1 MNSILRNLVML
12 LSFPFSNENNISKIR
27 EDEIYKVILKKLHG
41 IKLTKGNIKK
51 THVDFNKKIKNIIK
65 NKKLINFL
73 KIGFLQKIFFVHNRL
88 FIFFELLEL
97 KKKNWSF
104 YKPLLKES
112 PVGDPVRYFLYPN
125 SSGNTINHVYHLSVL
140 RDCFGVKLKSINS
153 IFEFGG
159 GYGCMARIFYYL
171 NKKVKYTIFDTSIIN
186 LLQYYYLK
194 SLNFDVGYKNNQFRL
209 LNKYKHIK
217 NVKNKKNSLFVAN
230 WSLSE
235 VPLTFRNKFIPTIA
249 CHQFFLISFQ
259 ATFEEIDNYNYF
271 QKISK
276 LLDKKFKIK
285 IIKNKFYKGH
295 IFKKEHHFFMIGKK
309 K

>member
-1 MNSILRNLVML
+1 
-12 LSFPFSNENNISKIR
+12 
-27 EDEIYKVILKKLHG
+27 
-41 IKLTKGNIKK
+41 
-51 THVDFNKKIKNIIK
+51 
-65 NKKLINFL
+65 
-73 KIGFLQKIFFVHNRL
+73 
-88 FIFFELLEL
+88 
-97 KKKNWSF
+97 
-104 YKPLLKES
+104 
-112 PVGDPVRYFLYPN
+112 
-125 SSGNTINHVYHLSVL
+125 
-140 RDCFGVKLKSINS
+140 
-153 IFEFGG
+153 
-159 GYGCMARIFYYL
+159 MARIFYYL

-194 SLNFDVGYKNNQFRL
+194 SLNFDVGYENNQFRL
-209 LNKYKHIK
+209 LNKHKHLK
-217 NVKNKKNSLFVAN
+217 SVKNKKNSLFVAN

-309 K
+309 R